1 MIVYNYDA
9 DLEVSDTCVRSS
21 LLSWVELS
29 MTKISRPRK
38 CENFVLQYFYRCC
51 RRLHHQVPAVRRQH
65 RAAVG
70 LVAIGPRGLYTVLG
84 PSSSLFAYSAT
95 VCTARTPERPQKVE
109 LVWLLHSTILL
120 HTFTK
125 TTPINYLSIQA
136 NTKTRP
142 AGRPKPIVRD
152 WYYQPHR
159 RPQIS

>member
-1 MIVYNYDA
+1 VHTTQTA
-9 DLEVSDTCVRSS
+9 VAQF
-21 LLSWVELS
+21 